1 MSLSLPRISQHRK
14 LSLQTFIES
23 RRRMQLDVTACFDAA
38 TQSFSLLILYL
49 LPLPNTS
56 WTKLWVLNMLN
67 DVQITSCQLQVVMAL
82 YTKPP
87 SVETMSPKPKYFI
100 SQMASSPC
108 SASELTLT
116 AMEKGGGW
124 KAGRPPSIF
133 PVRLNTQSSGFV
145 LQSWPSGSIIM
156 AITRQT
162 ITTMAFLAVQMNQ
175 MPLSRRARPRP
186 GSLLVSLCIR
196 PASTPSLMGLNQPV
210 LFKAW
215 KWEMNVLGKLR
226 YLEFRNSKLMF
237 YHVKSIFNS
246 WTWIFRDQII
256 QELFHHPTSRGH
268 SPLNIF
274 YN

>member
-1 MSLSLPRISQHRK
+1 MA
-14 LSLQTFIES
+14 TDS
-23 RRRMQLDVTACFDAA
+23 RMAMTGMMMMAA
-38 TQSFSLLILYL
+38 
-49 LPLPNTS
+49 
-56 WTKLWVLNMLN
+56 
-67 DVQITSCQLQVVMAL
+67 
-82 YTKPP
+82 P

-175 MPLSRRARPRP
+175 MPLSRMARPRP
-186 GSLLVSLCIR
+186 GSLLVSLCI
-196 PASTPSLMGLNQPV
+196 PLASTPSLMGLNQPV
-210 LFKAW
+210 LFRAW
-215 KWEMNVLGKLR
+215 K
-226 YLEFRNSKLMF
+226 
-237 YHVKSIFNS
+237 
-246 WTWIFRDQII
+246 
-256 QELFHHPTSRGH
+256 
-268 SPLNIF
+268 
-274 YN
+274 